1 MLRDYRKLTTIDQ
14 PAKRWVFIDENQYGI
29 NDGFFVC
36 DPNLTVWVDGPA
48 TYHAGAGGVSF
59 AGGHAEVK
67 KWKDGNIRALRSP
80 PRQSGLLCD
89 KSTADL
95 ERLQERST
103 TLQ

>member
-1 MLRDYRKLTTIDQ
+1 MLCDYRKLTTIDQ
-14 PAKRWVFIDENQYGI
+14 PAKCWVFIDENQYDV

-36 DPNLTVWVDGPA
+36 DPNLTAWVDGPA
-48 TYHAGAGGVSF
+48 TCDAGAGGVSF
-59 AGGHAEVK
+59 ADGPVEIK
-67 KWKDGNIRALRSP
+67 KWKDDNIRALRCP
-80 PRQSGLLCD
+80 PPQSRLLCD